1 MKTLLMNDH
10 NHKSMK
16 AEILEI
22 SNSLQHIESYLN

>member
-1 MKTLLMNDH
+1 
-10 NHKSMK
+10 MK